1 MFWRTSTF
9 AGKWQHQLHRLE
21 LSVMRR
27 IAALLLASVLISLSG
42 SLPAR
47 AQALSLSCEL
57 EETPDGFVAL
67 RAGPSPKAA
76 LILKMKPT
84 DTIYLVMK
92 GRTREERGGWL
103 RIAHVAENDATE
115 KKTFGWMWGKL
126 LLGCDM

>member
-1 MFWRTSTF
+1 
-9 AGKWQHQLHRLE
+9 
-21 LSVMRR
+21 MRR
-27 IAALLLASVLISLSG
+27 LLAFVFASVLISLSC

-47 AQALSLSCEL
+47 AQALSLACEL

-67 RAGPSPKAA
+67 RSGPSPKAA
-76 LILKMKPT
+76 LILRMKPT

-126 LLGCDM
+126 LAGCDA